1 METETTFAFGNKKR
15 QFLLTMPKGVVS
27 AGLPL
32 FDNN

>member
-1 METETTFAFGNKKR
+1 MEADTTITFGVKKR

-32 FDNN
+32 FDN

>member
-1 METETTFAFGNKKR
+1 MEMDTTVAFGVKKR

-32 FDNN
+32 FNN